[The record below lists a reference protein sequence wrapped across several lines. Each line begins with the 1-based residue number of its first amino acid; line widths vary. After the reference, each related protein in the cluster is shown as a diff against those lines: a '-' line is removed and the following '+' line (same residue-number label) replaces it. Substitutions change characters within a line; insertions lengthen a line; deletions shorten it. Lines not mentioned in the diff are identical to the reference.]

1 MGLNQLEIRSYVKED
16 GSPTGRM
23 SGITYTQ
30 NKREWERTLVN
41 REKLRMNRVIQGDE
55 KEIARIEERLE
66 ELKQVSDP
74 DDLLIRSIAGWSDWV
89 IKAQEELVSKR
100 QYLASLKTEWK
111 ELNTLVKQGKQEIYQ
126 LREAGY

>member
-1 MGLNQLEIRSYVKED
+1 
-16 GSPTGRM
+16 
-23 SGITYTQ
+23 
-30 NKREWERTLVN
+30 
-41 REKLRMNRVIQGDE
+41 MNRVIQGDE